1 MTSSAQQARTRRRR
15 RLSGAAV
22 VIVALATIGTLYA
35 ALAPSGQAAQTA
47 DPAVERGAALFREG
61 CSSCHGFNAEGTS
74 YAPSLIG
81 VGAAAVD
88 FQVGTGRMPLQ
99 QQGPQAPR
107 KVPKYTESQIRDLAA
122 YVASLAPGPAIPDFV
137 DSQYKNAD
145 LALGGELFRTN
156 CSQCHNFAGA
166 GGALTYG
173 RYAPTLAPATPK
185 QIYEAMLTGPENRPT
200 FGDRLLTPD
209 QKLAIVK
216 YVTSLKHEPNPGG
229 NGLGRLGPIPEG
241 LVAWVGGLGA
251 LVIATLWI
259 GARA

>member
-1 MTSSAQQARTRRRR
+1 MLFRSRR

-35 ALAPSGQAAQTA
+35 AFAAPTGQAAQTA

-61 CSSCHGFNAEGTS
+61 CASCHGFNAEGS
-74 YAPSLIG
+74 NVAPSLIG

-107 KVPKYTESQIRDLAA
+107 KVPRYNESQIQDLAA
-122 YVASLAPGPAIPDFV
+122 YVASLAPGPAIPAFV
-137 DSQYKNAD
+137 NGEYQNAD

-166 GGALTYG
+166 GGALTFG
-173 RYAPTLAPATPK
+173 RYAPTLSPATPK
-185 QIYEAMLTGPENRPT
+185 QIYEAMLTGPENMPA
-200 FGDRLLTPD
+200 FGDKVLTPD

-216 YVTSLKHEPNPGG
+216 YVTALRKEPNPGG
-229 NGLGRLGPIPEG
+229 NGLGRIGPIPEG